1 MPSQSS
7 QNSKTLG
14 RFFERLYIHGKV
26 YPDKDKGMET
36 ESPEERKYVD
46 GAGKRE
52 AHGQELKMK
61 ECGEQTV
68 AFGLFVFGIVC
79 ISRNHRADQITP
91 DKC

>member
-1 MPSQSS
+1 
-7 QNSKTLG
+7 
-14 RFFERLYIHGKV
+14 
-26 YPDKDKGMET
+26 MET

-91 DKC
+91 DMGPIVDAC